1 MRNKKL
7 LRVLAICLA
16 TALFLGAAIYTVAAA
31 GKEPAVMYNGKSQEI
46 EFERALPFLGNK
58 QPDLFPDL
66 KGLMP
71 GDSVTQRIT
80 VGAKNLYN
88 ARVYLYLKAENPN
101 EDYKTLMETYGDWV
115 TFQVKNGSHD
125 ITGDLSKGV
134 LLGIFAYDKAQ
145 NLDVTLSI
153 DIEAGNEIQ
162 DMVAEV
168 DWVFTAEILPN
179 IYPPIRPDDP
189 RDLPWLTDD
198 HVNYIMG
205 YPDGTVR
212 PDQSITRAEVA
223 TIFYRLLTDEA
234 REMIWSSEN
243 IYPDVKTDDWFYIA
257 ICTLTNGGILKGYP
271 DGTFRPD
278 QPITRAELAT
288 IITRFDTQFGIL
300 EVTENFADVSGHWSE
315 FYVEFAATRGY
326 VLGYPDGSFRPDQP
340 ITRAETVTM
349 VNRCL
354 DRAVDEEGLCE
365 GYTVWPDNPKG
376 DWYYYDMI
384 EATDYHDFS
393 RSKRKVEDQDYRY
406 ENWTRIKEPIDWKKH
421 EIEWHRNLSK

>member
-1 MRNKKL
+1 MKNVKL
-7 LRVLAICLA
+7 LRVLAIFLA
-16 TALFLGAAIYTVAAA
+16 SALFVGAAIYTVAGA
-31 GKEPAVMYNGKSQEI
+31 GKVPAVMYNGKSEEI

-58 QPDLFPDL
+58 EPDLFPDL
-66 KGLMP
+66 KGMMP

-88 ARVYLYLKAENPN
+88 QRVYLYLKAENPN

-115 TFQVKNGSHD
+115 TFKVQNGSHD
-125 ITGDLSKGV
+125 ITGDLSEGV
-134 LLGIFAYDKAQ
+134 LLGVYGYDNTQ
-145 NLDVTLSI
+145 HLDVTLSI
-153 DIEAGNEIQ
+153 DIEAGNELQ
-162 DMVAEV
+162 DLVAEV

-179 IYPPIRPDDP
+179 FYPPIRPEDP
-189 RDLPWLTDD
+189 DDLPWLTDD

-223 TIFYRLLTDEA
+223 TIFYRLLTEEA
-234 REMIWSSEN
+234 RAQIWSSDN
-243 IYPDVKTDDWFYIA
+243 IYPDVKSEDWFYIA
-257 ICTLTNGGILKGYP
+257 ICTLTKGGILKGYP
-271 DGTFRPD
+271 DGSFRPD
-278 QPITRAELAT
+278 RPITRAELAT
-288 IITRFDTQFGIL
+288 IITRFDSQFGVL
-300 EVTENFADVSGHWSE
+300 KVTENFEDVSGHWSE
-315 FYVEFAATRGY
+315 YYVEFSATRGY
-326 VLGYPDGSFRPDQP
+326 VLGYPDGTFRPDQP

-406 ENWTRIKEPIDWKKH
+406 ENWIRIKEPIDWKKH
-421 EIEWHRNLSK
+421 EVEWHRNLSK